1 MSIQA
6 GTAREASPSIG
17 EAYLAEARGALKSAL
32 AKIEHCL
39 DQLADE
45 DLWWRA
51 FESHNSIENVI
62 LHLCGNLGQ
71 WVTSAI
77 GGRPDTRDR
86 KAEFAERRA
95 LPKRELIAQLRR
107 TVAEADAALAACP
120 VRELVQ
126 PIRVQGFDTT
136 KLAAIFDSVSHFVG
150 HTHQIV
156 YITRLRLGDRY
167 RFQWSPA
174 TKEQG
179 A

>member
-1 MSIQA
+1 MLQKVLGDIYERDLENLRSEIESYSSEEDIWKVADGITNPA
-6 GTAREASPSIG
+6 GN
-17 EAYLAEARGALKSAL
+17 L
-32 AKIEHCL
+32 C
-39 DQLADE
+39 
-45 DLWWRA
+45 
-51 FESHNSIENVI
+51 

-71 WVTSAI
+71 WVASAI